1 MRYSDEWGRLGP
13 WKETPP
19 QGAFPFHAVPTIHPS
34 SRALA
39 LEIGVA
45 SPSET
50 KVGACSKP
58 EHKIAMIGLPLGG
71 NLT

>member
-1 MRYSDEWGRLGP
+1 
-13 WKETPP
+13 
-19 QGAFPFHAVPTIHPS
+19 
-34 SRALA
+34 LA
-39 LEIGVA
+39 LEIGAA

-71 NLT
+71 NLTWGK